1 MNKDLLAIFEYLERE
16 RGIKREIVV
25 AAIEE
30 SLLTAAQKGAGGEAD
45 VRVSIDSKTGEIHV
59 VARKQV
65 VQRVTV
71 PAREISLKEALK
83 LDPQAQVD
91 QMMEVAVPAKDFGRI
106 AAQKAQQIISQK
118 LRSAERDVIHEEY
131 RHRVGDIVS
140 GTVKRF
146 VRGANL
152 IVDLGKVE
160 ALMPMVEYPKTERY
174 KVGDRVQAL
183 LMEVRDSED
192 GGAEVV
198 LSRSSPDFVKHLFAQ
213 EVPEIG
219 DGTVSIE
226 RVVREAGY
234 RTKVV
239 VRGNDPRV
247 DPVGACVGMRGTRV
261 KNVVRELLNE
271 KVDIV
276 PYAADRIELLQNAL
290 DPVEIRKVSVS
301 DEDGTIAIVVDDADY
316 PTVIGKKG
324 MNVRLLGRLV
334 HAELEVQR
342 MGDYTKATAVQQLEM
357 AESADTRLDS
367 PLKLEGISSLVIDQ
381 LVEAGI
387 DTLRKLLK
395 ASREEIAALPGIR
408 TEMAEKILDS
418 ARKQV
423 ESLGEES
430 QA

>member
-1 MNKDLLAIFEYLERE
+1 
-16 RGIKREIVV
+16 
-25 AAIEE
+25 
-30 SLLTAAQKGAGGEAD
+30 
-45 VRVSIDSKTGEIHV
+45 
-59 VARKQV
+59 
-65 VQRVTV
+65 VTT
-71 PAREISLKEALK
+71 PAREILLKEALK
-83 LDPQAQVD
+83 LDPQAQLGQVI
-91 QMMEVAVPAKDFGRI
+91 EVQIPAKEFGRI
-106 AAQKAQQIISQK
+106 AAQKAQQIIQQK

-131 RHRVGDIVS
+131 RHRVGEIVS

-146 VRGANL
+146 VRGANM
-152 IVDLGKVE
+152 IIDLGKVE

-192 GGAEVV
+192 GGAEVI
-198 LSRSSPDFVKHLFAQ
+198 LSRSSPDFVKQLFAQ

-219 DGTVSIE
+219 DGTVTIE

-239 VRGNDPRV
+239 VRGNDPRI

-301 DEDGTIAIVVDDADY
+301 ADEGTIAIVVDDADY

-334 HAELEVQR
+334 DGELEVQR
-342 MGDYTKATAVQQLEM
+342 MGDYTKAMAVQHLEM
-357 AESADTRLDS
+357 AESTDERLDA
-367 PLKLEGISSLVIDQ
+367 PLRLGSISSLVVDQ

-387 DTLRKLLK
+387 DTLRKVLK
-395 ASREEIAALPGIR
+395 TSREDLAALPGIR
-408 TEMAEKILDS
+408 AEMAEKILES

-423 ESLGEES
+423 EGLGEES
-430 QA
+430 QTQH